1 MKNPTTL
8 WNLLMVEILGYLN
21 KNSLSLKEIKP
32 TKEQI
37 VSLSDLLSTGKINS
51 KQGKDVL
58 SEMLQDGNDPVKIVK
73 ERGMEQISDSSI
85 VEQVVDDVL
94 KQNAQSIADWQK
106 GKDRALG
113 YLVGQAMKLSKG
125 KVNPGLAKAAI
136 LAKIGPCG
144 SKK

>member
-1 MKNPTTL
+1 
-8 WNLLMVEILGYLN
+8 
-21 KNSLSLKEIKP
+21 
-32 TKEQI
+32 
-37 VSLSDLLSTGKINS
+37 
-51 KQGKDVL
+51 
-58 SEMLQDGNDPVKIVK
+58 
-73 ERGMEQISDSSI
+73 MEQISDSSI